1 MTKKSVILLILSFN
15 MILNIS
21 FSQVPYSYETIDLKI
36 DILSKTSKL
45 IESEKIGSSV
55 KGKNIKVLKVGK
67 GKTHYLI
74 TGGMHAR
81 ENINPSILLW
91 TADYLVKERKELL
104 KDVTIHIIPLLNP
117 DGYKLAMNP
126 KDHFIFGN
134 DWKAS
139 ELKANFN
146 GVDLNKNF
154 PTVYWDHEKDKLM
167 DTKKQIRYFISNQDE
182 PALKSF
188 EGEKIQPETKA
199 LMDYMWKYDFKTY
212 IDMHSRGEVIYWDTW
227 QKPLEYRKYKS
238 RLISYISKKLGYK
251 KMDWVSYNQ
260 AKGYGYAT
268 DYFSLVK
275 GGDAFTVETAN
286 ININL
291 PNSDY
296 KNFEK
301 AFNETKD
308 LIYHLHKYY
317 KDNELLKVD

>member
-91 TADYLVKERKELL
+91 TADYLVKERKDLL

-126 KDHFIFGN
+126 KAHFIFGN

-139 ELKANFN
+139 ELKSNFN

-154 PTVYWDHEKDKLM
+154 PTTYWDHQKDKLM
-167 DTKKQIRYFISNQDE
+167 DTKDQI
-182 PALKSF
+182 
-188 EGEKIQPETKA
+188 
-199 LMDYMWKYDFKTY
+199 KY
-212 IDMHSRGEVIYWDTW
+212 
-227 QKPLEYRKYKS
+227 
-238 RLISYISKKLGYK
+238 
-251 KMDWVSYNQ
+251 
-260 AKGYGYAT
+260 
-268 DYFSLVK
+268 
-275 GGDAFTVETAN
+275 
-286 ININL
+286 
-291 PNSDY
+291 
-296 KNFEK
+296 
-301 AFNETKD
+301 
-308 LIYHLHKYY
+308 
-317 KDNELLKVD
+317 